1 MHTSKLWLLRMKK
14 MKALAQVKL
23 LGTKICING
32 HKLETNSFD
41 LEFWSKIKFGTLFNP
56 FVFFSHPILGFIPYF
71 MGVVIPSFN
80 NFTITLLSS
89 KQNVILLGY
98 VLVGLKVFPMAN
110 IVTWLVNQILNEVN
124 ATMVW
129 KWA

>member
-1 MHTSKLWLLRMKK
+1 MKK

-56 FVFFSHPILGFIPYF
+56 FVFFSHPILSFIPYF

-124 ATMVW
+124 VTMV
-129 KWA
+129 